1 MFNSINNF
9 FRSKKNTKLIDE
21 ISNKYLEKI
30 NNFEKE
36 VNKLSKEEINSKI
49 QKLRG
54 IYITKKNMS
63 YPKSTY
69 VL

>member
-21 ISNKYLEKI
+21 ISKKYLEKI

-36 VNKLSKEEINSKI
+36 INKLSKEEINSKI
-49 QKLRG
+49 QKLRD
-54 IYITKKNMS
+54 IYITKKN
-63 YPKSTY
+63 PA
-69 VL
+69 